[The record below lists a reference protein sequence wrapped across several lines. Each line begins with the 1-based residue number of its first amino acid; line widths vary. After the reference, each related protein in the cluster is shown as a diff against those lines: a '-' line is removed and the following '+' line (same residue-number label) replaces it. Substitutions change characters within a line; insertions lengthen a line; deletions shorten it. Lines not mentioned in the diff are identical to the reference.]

1 MAILLSFVFFLPTA
15 TVTDNFRDHKYTLFL
30 MNLEERKAAFV
41 KCGLFIER
49 HFNQNWLE
57 KEKQLHDGLEHL
69 IQTALVYNGW
79 FIRSFVEESLKNIAK
94 MLSEGSLNDFV
105 KTVPEPKTKKTVVI
119 IMAGNIPMVGFHDLL
134 CVILSGHIALL
145 KMSSDDNVLMPFFI
159 KLLEY
164 YEPGLTEQIKFS
176 EGKLSHFDA
185 VIATGSNNTASHF
198 KSYFGKYPHIIRKN
212 RTSVAV
218 ITAKESNEDLKN
230 LGRDIFLYFGLGCRN
245 VSKVLVPKGYKFDSL
260 FEAVFDYKFVVDNK
274 KYGNNYDY
282 NRAIYLL
289 NLEKFLDNNF
299 LIIKEDKGLFSPVS
313 VLFYQ
318 EFASESE
325 VKEYLEDNKESLQCV
340 LGNGPGMIPFGYSQ
354 SPVITDY
361 ADGVDT
367 LNFLVNL

>member
-1 MAILLSFVFFLPTA
+1 
-15 TVTDNFRDHKYTLFL
+15 
-30 MNLEERKAAFV
+30 MNLEQRKAAFV
-41 KCGLFIER
+41 KCGLFMER
-49 HFNQNWLE
+49 HFNQNWQAN
-57 KEKQLHDGLEHL
+57 EKQLHEGLEHL
-69 IQTALVYNGW
+69 IQTALIYNGW
-79 FIRSFVEESLKNIAK
+79 FIREFVEESLKNIAK
-94 MLSEGSLNDFV
+94 MLGGSSLNDFS
-105 KTVPEPKTKKTVVI
+105 KNIREPETKKTVAI

-134 CVILSGHIALL
+134 CVLLSGHNVLI

-159 KLLEY
+159 RLLEF
-164 YEPGLTEQIKFS
+164 YEPEISASIKFS
-176 EGKLSHFDA
+176 EGKLTRFDA

-198 KSYFGKYPHIIRKN
+198 KSYFGKYPHIIRRN

-218 ITAKESNEDLKN
+218 ITGQETKEDLSK

-245 VSKVLVPKGYKFDSL
+245 VSKLLVPKDYVFDSL
-260 FEAVFDYKFVVDNK
+260 FEAVYDYKFVVDNK

-318 EFASESE
+318 EFGSQNE
-325 VKEYLEDNKESLQCV
+325 VKDYLKTNEESLQCV
-340 LGNGPGMIPFGYSQ
+340 VGKGPGMIPFGYSQ
-354 SPVITDY
+354 EPVITDY

-367 LNFLVNL
+367 LKFLLNL